1 MTKIGTRTI
10 GESATK
16 VLHDHSLHDGDA
28 AGSAPLAPAAA
39 WDEIAPGYDRTNTP
53 TQMRIASEGLR
64 IVGLRPGMRF
74 LDVAA
79 GSGALSVPAARLGAR
94 VMAVDQSPV
103 MLELLAERARKEGL
117 DIETQVMDGH
127 ALQLCDDAFD
137 MAGSQFGVMLF
148 PDMPG
153 GIREMV
159 RVIKPGGRVLIHA
172 YGDPHR
178 IDFIGFL
185 VAAVRAVRPDFDGPP
200 TDPPPLEFQLADPD
214 RLRRELIAAGL
225 RNVEVETLTEAT
237 EYESGEELWEWLVWS
252 NPIVEEILR
261 EMLDLKDDER
271 GRVKQAL
278 ETLVRERAAGNRAA
292 KLTNPVNIGVGT
304 K

>member
-1 MTKIGTRTI
+1 M
-10 GESATK
+10 A
-16 VLHDHSLHDGDA
+16 
-28 AGSAPLAPAAA
+28 
-39 WDEIAPGYDRTNTP
+39 
-53 TQMRIASEGLR
+53 GLR
-64 IVGLRPGMRF
+64 AGMRF

-79 GSGALSVPAARLGAR
+79 GSGALSIPAARLGAR
-94 VMAVDQSPV
+94 VVAVDQSPV

-127 ALQLCDDAFD
+127 ALQLRDDAFD

-159 RVIKPGGRVLIHA
+159 RVIKPGGRVLIHV
-172 YGDPHR
+172 YGDPHE

-185 VAAVRAVRPDFDGPP
+185 VAAVQSVRPDFDGPP

-214 RLRRELIAAGL
+214 RLRRELVAAGL
-225 RNVEVETLTEAT
+225 RHVEVETLTETT

-261 EMLDLKDDER
+261 ETLELTDDER

-278 ETLVRERAAGNRAA
+278 ETMVRERAAGDRVAR
-292 KLTNPVNIGVGT
+292 LTNPVNIGIGT